1 MKLTNSYR
9 IRLSN
14 DDLLLLKELKRL
26 KVKPTTFIRIALR
39 EKIKRDLPKILDK
52 ESKMKSKE
60 YCHF

>member
-14 DDLLLLKELKRL
+14 DDLLLLKELKRM

-39 EKIKRDLPKILDK
+39 EKIKRELPKILEQERKRK
-52 ESKMKSKE
+52 EQI
-60 YCHF
+60 YCPF

>member
-14 DDLLLLKELKRL
+14 DDLFLLKELKQL

-52 ESKMKSKE
+52 ESKMKSKI
-60 YCHF
+60 YCPF